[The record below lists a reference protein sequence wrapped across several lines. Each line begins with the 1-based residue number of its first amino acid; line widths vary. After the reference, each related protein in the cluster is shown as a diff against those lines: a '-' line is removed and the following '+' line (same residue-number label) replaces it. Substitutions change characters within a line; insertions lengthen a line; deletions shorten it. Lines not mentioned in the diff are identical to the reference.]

1 MSRIVLDTNSL
12 IQSVPRKSKYRP
24 IGNSFLDGTN
34 ELCVSTE
41 ILEEY
46 EEILERLV
54 NVRVAKY
61 TIDLIIN
68 NPSTIFVTPYYNFKL
83 IESDS
88 DDNKFVDCAIA
99 ANARF
104 IVTEDRH
111 FDILKRYKFPRV
123 EIQGLD
129 DFLLMLH

>member
-12 IQSVPRKSKYRP
+12 IQSVPRQSKYRP
-24 IGNSFLDGTN
+24 IWNSFLDGAN

-54 NVRVAKY
+54 NIRVAKY

-68 NPSTIFVTPYYNFKL
+68 NPFTVFVTPYYNFKL

-99 ANARF
+99 ANAKF

-111 FDILKRYKFPRV
+111 FDILKRCKFPKV

-129 DFLLMLH
+129 AFLQILH

>member
-12 IQSVPRKSKYRP
+12 IQSIPRRSKYRP
-24 IGNSFLDGTN
+24 IWSSFFDGTN
-34 ELCVSTE
+34 ELCVTTE

-54 NVRVAKY
+54 NIQIAKY
-61 TIDLIIN
+61 TIELIVN
-68 NPSTIFVTPYYNFKL
+68 SSSTIFVTPYYNFNL
-83 IESDS
+83 IKGDS

-99 ANARF
+99 ANAKF

-111 FDILKRYKFPRV
+111 FDILKSYTFPRV
-123 EIQGLD
+123 EIVSLD
-129 DFLLMLH
+129 NFLGML

>member
-12 IQSVPRKSKYRP
+12 IQSLPRHSKYRP
-24 IGNSFLDGTN
+24 IWNSFLDGVN

-54 NVRVAKY
+54 NIRVAKY

-68 NPSTIFVTPYYNFKL
+68 NPFTVFVTPYYNFKL
-83 IESDS
+83 IEADS
-88 DDNKFVDCAIA
+88 GDNK
-99 ANARF
+99 
-104 IVTEDRH
+104 
-111 FDILKRYKFPRV
+111 L
-123 EIQGLD
+123 
-129 DFLLMLH
+129 